1 MRKVTPLFILDCVDV
16 FSEQGSLQV
25 GTTCLLEIIFS
36 LSFSCGA
43 DFTSGALY
51 FFFIIIL
58 WGRLL
63 FWDLLI
69 SFGASS
75 NCLIVSFDFLTS
87 SSLRKVIL
95 EVNTSRCYQKH
106 QHSLLAREV
115 FSMMFSFGPHSPAG
129 YAMVTQTMLLVAS
142 P

>member
-1 MRKVTPLFILDCVDV
+1 MYKDDNR
-16 FSEQGSLQV
+16 
-25 GTTCLLEIIFS
+25 
-36 LSFSCGA
+36 A
-43 DFTSGALY
+43 DFNTGALY

-58 WGRLL
+58 WGQLL

-69 SFGASS
+69 YFGASS
-75 NCLIVSFDFLTS
+75 NCLMVSFDFLTS
-87 SSLRKVIL
+87 SSLRKVVP

-129 YAMVTQTMLLVAS
+129 YAMVLKPRHGHTNHATGSFSIVTHGYNQCGPSQALLGA
-142 P
+142 PTH